1 MQPSE
6 KYDILDSDEI
16 NRGGCAC
23 GFCWWRMTVQTAVG
37 LVYALEQEGYAVHHV
52 PDAAG
57 GKLAAEREPFDLA
70 ILDLMLPDGSGY
82 DVCRALRANRETPVI
97 FLTACDDEVNVV
109 MGLEMGADDYV
120 TKPFRIRELMARIKN
135 VLRRRGRPDTEAIR
149 LGNIWIYPARR
160 A

>member
-23 GFCWWRMTVQTAVG
+23 GFCWLEDDRTIAVG
-37 LVYALEQEGYAVHHV
+37 LVYALEQEAM
-52 PDAAG
+52 PCIMCRMLPG

-82 DVCRALRANRETPVI
+82 DVAGHCGQT
-97 FLTACDDEVNVV
+97 
-109 MGLEMGADDYV
+109 G
-120 TKPFRIRELMARIKN
+120 KPL
-135 VLRRRGRPDTEAIR
+135 
-149 LGNIWIYPARR
+149 
-160 A
+160 